1 MSKIGIVT
9 IGYNRKKSL
18 QRLIDSILRANI
30 NQSVDLIMSIDK
42 SDTNEVVE
50 YANSVDW
57 KYGKKMV
64 KAYDE
69 NLGLRQHVLNCGN
82 YLNDYDYEAIVV
94 LEDDIIVAPDF
105 LNYANQAIEKY
116 KNDDNI
122 AGISLYTHTWNI
134 NAKRPFIPLKK
145 EEDAYFLQYA
155 QSWGQI
161 WLKKQWNDFYNWYIN
176 KKYEEINKTN
186 VPKNVLDWN
195 EKSWLKYHIEYC
207 IDKNKYFVY
216 PYFSLTTN
224 FSDAGTHVEKN
235 STRMQVPMD
244 ISINKKYFFP
254 DFNEDAIKYDAF
266 FEYENLDKS
275 LKIFNKDLIVDLYGI
290 KEIDTKKGYLLST
303 KQINYKIVK
312 SFGLQLKPQELNIY
326 SNISG
331 NDIFLYDLTKEEIN
345 KFEKNLNLHIIN
357 YDTRGELM
365 TGDSICK
372 LLKEKITNK
381 LFK

>member
-18 QRLIDSILRANI
+18 ERLINSIVDANI

-42 SDTNEVVE
+42 SNTNEVVE
-50 YANSVDW
+50 YANSVSW
-57 KYGKKMV
+57 KYGKKIV

-69 NLGLRQHVLNCGN
+69 NLGLRKHVINCGN
-82 YLNDYDYEAIVV
+82 YVNEYNYEAVVV

-105 LNYANQAIEKY
+105 LNYANQAVEKY

-122 AGISLYTHTWNI
+122 AGISLYTHTWNM
-134 NAKRPFIPLKK
+134 NAKRPFVPLKK
-145 EEDAYFLQYA
+145 DEDAYFLQYA

-161 WLKKQWNDFYNWYIN
+161 WLKKQWNEFYEWYNN
-176 KKYEEINKTN
+176 KEYEIVNKSN
-186 VPKNVLDWN
+186 IPKNVLEWN

-207 IDKNKYFVY
+207 IEKNKYFVY

-244 ISINKKYFFP
+244 MSIDKKYVFP
-254 DFNEDAIKYDAF
+254 NFNDKAIKYDAF
-266 FEYENLDKS
+266 FENIDLCNVLEIPS
-275 LKIFNKDLIVDLYGI
+275 KDLEIDLYGA
-290 KEIDTKKGYLLST
+290 KEINNKKRYLLSN
-303 KQINYKIVK
+303 KQLNYKIIK

-326 SNISG
+326 LNTTG

-345 KFEKNLNLHIIN
+345 KFDKDIKLRTIN
-357 YDTRGELM
+357 FDIRGELIP
-365 TGDSICK
+365 GDSIYQ
-372 LLKEKITNK
+372 LLKEKISTK